1 MKVGYFFANL
11 LHFARLLRRAGL
23 DVQAGRMLDV
33 VRALEHIDIGSRQD
47 FYHALRCL
55 LVHRPQDLAMFD
67 DVFRVFWRQRS
78 GERTPQRLGA
88 LGEEIRFG
96 PPEVELPSL
105 AAEDDSGTTQTNEL
119 AALAQVEIRT
129 FSSREVLRETDFARL
144 QIL

>member
-1 MKVGYFFANL
+1 
-11 LHFARLLRRAGL
+11 
-23 DVQAGRMLDV
+23 MLDV

-55 LVHRPQDLAMFD
+55 LVHRPEDLAMFD

-78 GERTPQRLGA
+78 GERAPQRLGA

-105 AAEDDSGTTQTNEL
+105 AAGDDADTTQTEEL
-119 AALAQVEIRT
+119 AALTEVEIRT
-129 FSSREVLRETDFARL
+129 FSSREVLRETDFAQLTADELAEAELLMAQLRWGPGRATHPTL
-144 QIL
+144 ARW